1 MAQPKLVRPP
11 PTKISCDCYSWEDSR
26 KHWRTIKLDRKREIE
41 IKLKAIPTAKTNR
54 SPFLSLPFE
63 MREKIIEYCV
73 EWKELVC
80 IGHRGRS
87 SRFSWPRGRLEEM
100 PFWFV
105 ECPTVLALNRQILC
119 ETVRVLMR
127 RELIIAPLQ
136 EGVKPNNDEWANPT
150 VVWPM
155 ARLLKLFEMASW
167 GERLYITPKLVL
179 KAPDV
184 LVGFLWTPLREVL
197 SMCRESMVYEQ
208 LRIEVRHEPGDI
220 LGISSVD
227 VGTERGRVVVVQ
239 EDFPRTLVVRSSQW
253 ASLAEIV
260 DKKFEYSGPRTL
272 KSLEYS
278 LQVPIAMSKCMSG
291 RILKVQ
297 VLTGVER

>member
-1 MAQPKLVRPP
+1 M
-11 PTKISCDCYSWEDSR
+11 
-26 KHWRTIKLDRKREIE
+26 
-41 IKLKAIPTAKTNR
+41 
-54 SPFLSLPFE
+54 
-63 MREKIIEYCV
+63 
-73 EWKELVC
+73 
-80 IGHRGRS
+80 
-87 SRFSWPRGRLEEM
+87 EET

-119 ETVRVLMR
+119 ETVKVLMR

-136 EGVKPNNDEWANPT
+136 EGVRPKNDEWANAT

-184 LVGFLWTPLREVL
+184 LVGFLWAPLRDVL
-197 SMCRESMVYEQ
+197 SMWRERLIYEQ

-220 LGISSVD
+220 LGISNVQM
-227 VGTERGRVVVVQ
+227 GTERGRVVVQ

-253 ASLAEIV
+253 ARYVLW
-260 DKKFEYSGPRTL
+260 KW
-272 KSLEYS
+272 
-278 LQVPIAMSKCMSG
+278 
-291 RILKVQ
+291 ILTYEQ
-297 VLTGVER
+297 LLSSS